1 MATNNQIKFYKVQT
15 LPSTFV
21 TGAVYFEVSTQ
32 RIAVAKSTTECDY
45 FGVGLKSAVLENG
58 ILTITRHDNTKVTVD
73 LNDIASASSVQAAL
87 NGIKAQINTING
99 NESTEGSI
107 AYAVKAEA
115 DRAKAAEKKLGED
128 FAAADAAAAEAAA
141 EEYEAIRGE
150 ISAAQTTLQGNID
163 AKADKATTYTKDEVA
178 DLLSPKANAADVYT
192 KGEVDTT
199 VNGINAAISAM
210 ESAYKAADQGLQ
222 DQIDAL
228 VTGTVKVDEKSGDKY
243 VEVTYDSA
251 NFTYT
256 VASKGIDD
264 AIAVET
270 AAREAAVSGV
280 QSNLDTVSGKVNTL
294 IGSDVNMSARDIV
307 KAEVLAQLD
316 SEKISD
322 SFDTL
327 TEMAE
332 WLSSHPQDVTDMNGL
347 ISANAAAIE
356 AEKTAREAA
365 DTKHTND
372 IAALVEADAAQDA
385 LIAAAATKDE
395 LSGAQQTLNAAIQ
408 GNTTAIKTINDTT
421 IPEINSRIDTIVK
434 TTVPGLEAAINGKV
448 AQGDFD
454 TLSGTVGGHTAAI
467 SGINTE
473 IDNLEAATGFEGVYS
488 ANNSANYIKN
498 ATSLKDA
505 DDKLD
510 AAIKSVA
517 DSVANKNVAA
527 EGDTYVTAT
536 ASGNKVTVAAV
547 TGTVE
552 SKTGLATNQGVF
564 DALCW
569 VEFN

>member
-45 FGVGLKSAVLENG
+45 FGVGLKSAALEKG

-150 ISAAQTTLQGNID
+150 ISAAQTTLQGHID
-163 AKADKATTYTKDEVA
+163 AKADKATTYTKDEVD

-199 VNGINAAISAM
+199 VKGINAAISEM
-210 ESAYKAADQGLQ
+210 NSAYKAADQGLQ
-222 DQIDAL
+222 TQIDAL

-243 VEVTYDSA
+243 VEVTYNSD

-270 AAREAAVSGV
+270 AAREAAVSSV
-280 QSNLDTVSGKVNTL
+280 QGNLDTVSGKVNTL
-294 IGSDVNMSARDIV
+294 IGNDAGKSAREIV
-307 KAEVLAQLD
+307 QAEVLAQLE
-316 SEKISD
+316 SENISD

-332 WLSSHPQDVTDMNGL
+332 WLSSHPQDVTKMNGL

-356 AEKTAREAA
+356 AEKAAREAA

-372 IAALVEADAAQDA
+372 IAALVEADAEQDA

-395 LSGAQQTLNAAIQ
+395 LSDAKQTLNAAIQ
-408 GNTTAIKTINDTT
+408 GNTTAINTINDT

-448 AQGDFD
+448 AQDDFD
-454 TLSGTVGGHTAAI
+454 TLSGTVDGHTAAI

-488 ANNSANYIKN
+488 ANSSANYIKN

-536 ASGNKVTVAAV
+536 ASGNKITVAAV

-552 SKTGLATNQGVF
+552 SKTGLATNQGVY